1 MAQIHR
7 LIIDYG
13 IEETRRQA
21 VSKHDRLVI
30 ETAHRVLSDD
40 AEKMGFT
47 YSGFA
52 LTSLPHKPQIELV
65 WRRDGH
71 NITMLIESGRDRTG
85 KPLGLP
91 YGSYARFILLFLQSE
106 AIRTR
111 SREIEL
117 GRSMRVWLGNMGL
130 SIGGT
135 TYKLVTAQAR
145 RISGCTLT
153 FFADRAGAQIKSRG
167 GFVKTEI
174 TMSSRID
181 DEQQAQLWQDR
192 VLLDEDFYRALC
204 EHPVP
209 VSKSGSPRHWAA
221 QHGNRRLYLAR
232 LPPAFPHAG
241 YRCQLARPLCPVRR
255 RIQPD
260 KTLPSAF
267 CRLLGAGA
275 CCLSGGAHQR
285 IRPIR
290 HLASLATGHC
300 QALKGAPK
308 LHMHQNTQHSCR
320 IFLTGPPGDST
331 PPRAVGR
338 LVMARCIDCDQPQL
352 TCDHAVFACSDQSA

>member
-30 ETAHRVLSDD
+30 ETAYRVLSDD

-52 LTSLPHKPQIELV
+52 LTSLPHKPQTELV

-106 AIRTR
+106 AIRTQ

-209 VSKSGSPRHWAA
+209 VSESALRAIGPRSMVIDVYIWLAYRLHSLTRDVDISWPALYA
-221 QHGNRRLYLAR
+221 Q
-232 LPPAFPHAG
+232 F
-241 YRCQLARPLCPVRR
+241 
-255 RIQPD
+255 
-260 KTLPSAF
+260 
-267 CRLLGAGA
+267 GAGF
-275 CCLSGGAHQR
+275 SR
-285 IRPIR
+285 IRR
-290 HLASLATGHC
+290 FRAHFVDCLALAL
-300 QALKGAPK
+300 AAYP
-308 LHMHQNTQHSCR
+308 
-320 IFLTGPPGDST
+320 D
-331 PPRAVGR
+331 
-338 LVMARCIDCDQPQL
+338 AR
-352 TCDHAVFACSDQSA
+352 VSVSDQCVTLHPSRPAISKS

>member
-21 VSKHDRLVI
+21 ISKHDRLVI
-30 ETAHRVLSDD
+30 ETAHRMLSDD

-52 LTSLPHKPQIELV
+52 LTSLPHKPQTELV

-106 AIRTR
+106 AIRTQ

-192 VLLDEDFYRALC
+192 VLLDEDFYHALR

-209 VSKSGSPRHWAA
+209 VSESALRAIGPRSMVIDVYIWLAYRLHSLTRDIDVSWPALYA
-221 QHGNRRLYLAR
+221 Q
-232 LPPAFPHAG
+232 F
-241 YRCQLARPLCPVRR
+241 
-255 RIQPD
+255 
-260 KTLPSAF
+260 
-267 CRLLGAGA
+267 GAGF
-275 CCLSGGAHQR
+275 SR
-285 IRPIR
+285 IRR
-290 HLASLATGHC
+290 FRAHFVDCLALAL
-300 QALKGAPK
+300 AAYPEA
-308 LHMHQNTQHSCR
+308 R
-320 IFLTGPPGDST
+320 IS
-331 PPRAVGR
+331 V
-338 LVMARCIDCDQPQL
+338 
-352 TCDHAVFACSDQSA
+352 SDQYVTLHPSRPAIAKL